1 MHEFNAAGGEKFR
14 ASGVIAEF
22 FDVGGNLW
30 KHRALSKA
38 GARVRPWLT
47 FGRCKHMQAVSRDRA
62 PISCQPDP
70 DDKVQG

>member
-38 GARVRPWLT
+38 GARLRPWLT
-47 FGRCKHMQAVSRDRA
+47 
-62 PISCQPDP
+62 
-70 DDKVQG
+70 